1 MSYVNKAIHNVTF
14 LKALQIFLYSA
25 FKMELFAKK
34 LWLLVVNYFR
44 KKLHLKYVAGFQYA
58 STCLN
63 AQKRM

>member
-14 LKALQIFLYSA
+14 LKALQISLYST

-34 LWLLVVNYFR
+34 LWL
-44 KKLHLKYVAGFQYA
+44 KYLAGFEYA

-63 AQKRM
+63 A